1 MNIAPISSLTS
12 FRGQQAQTTVQTN
25 DGHAF
30 AHLLSSLRQKSVP
43 QPLPEQHM
51 VQSIDWEALQQWLT
65 QLPDD
70 VTYADADML
79 SNEMIQSFLSL
90 LPEEVKERMIDRFST
105 NQSFETMFTSEN
117 DRNEE
122 DELALMM
129 VLFQLEQKQQTIP
142 EPMIEQVRT
151 TMRTMFSM
159 NDEQSSTLT
168 AMLQNVIKEMN
179 ENDKRATATSH
190 TLDDRTL
197 ENLLKDVPFT
207 SSRLQE
213 QPLAPKGVALL
224 QGQQN
229 EPRSVVSFNPGEQN
243 EPLSAVS
250 FNSGE
255 QNEPRSAVS
264 FNPGEQNEP
273 RSVVSFNPGQ
283 QVVQKEFV
291 SLSQER
297 KQPIARMY
305 EHMLHVGQQTTE
317 HAPLEIKT
325 IDTTKDTPFV
335 TQFERILRTS
345 KLTHWKNGNTQMLI
359 RLHPEHL
366 GYVTIKLIQ
375 QKGKLTAKMITSTD
389 AAKQLVEQHIHQ
401 LAHIADHITVEKFHV
416 FDEAKFRD
424 HSFQQQ
430 KQQQHEKQKEEKKQ
444 HDESFDEWLKEWF
457 DFE

>member
-12 FRGQQAQTTVQTN
+12 FRRQQAQTTVQTN
-25 DGHAF
+25 DGNAF
-30 AHLLSSLRQKSVP
+30 AHLLLSLRQQSAL
-43 QPLPEQHM
+43 QPSPEQHM

-79 SNEMIQSFLSL
+79 SNEMIQSFLSF
-90 LPEEVKERMIDRFST
+90 LPEEVREKMVDRFST
-105 NQSFETMFTSEN
+105 SQPFETMFASEN

-142 EPMIEQVRT
+142 EPIIEQVRT
-151 TMRTMFSM
+151 KMRTMFSM
-159 NDEQSSTLT
+159 GDEQSSTMT
-168 AMLQNVIKEMN
+168 AMLQNLIKEMN
-179 ENDKRATATSH
+179 ESDKRAIATSH
-190 TLDDRTL
+190 TPDDRTL
-197 ENLLKDVPFT
+197 ENLLKDAPFT
-207 SSRLQE
+207 SRLQE
-213 QPLAPKGVALL
+213 QRFDLKGAALLQGERVDSKGVALL
-224 QGQQN
+224 QGQQVD
-229 EPRSVVSFNPGEQN
+229 SKGVALLQ
-243 EPLSAVS
+243 
-250 FNSGE
+250 
-255 QNEPRSAVS
+255 
-264 FNPGEQNEP
+264 
-273 RSVVSFNPGQ
+273 GQ
-283 QVVQKEFV
+283 QVDSKDVGSLTQEKQAVQKQFT
-291 SLSQER
+291 SLSQAQLLAQKEPTSLLQDR
-297 KQPIARMY
+297 KQPIAPKY
-305 EHMLHVGQQTTE
+305 EHMLHVGQTNE
-317 HAPLEIKT
+317 HAPMELKT

-345 KLTHWKNGNTQMLI
+345 KLTQWKNGNTQMLI

-401 LAHIADHITVEKFHV
+401 LSHIVDHITVEKFHV

-430 KQQQHEKQKEEKKQ
+430 KQQHQEQQKEQKKQ

-457 DFE
+457 DFEKR

>member
-12 FRGQQAQTTVQTN
+12 FRGQQAETTVQTN
-25 DGHAF
+25 DGNAF
-30 AHLLSSLRQKSVP
+30 AHLLSSLRQQSAP

-51 VQSIDWEALQQWLT
+51 VQSIDWEAWQQWLT

-70 VTYADADML
+70 VTYAHTDML

-90 LPEEVKERMIDRFST
+90 LPEEVKEKMVDRFST
-105 NQSFETMFTSEN
+105 NQPFETIFVSKD
-117 DRNEE
+117 DRDEE
-122 DELALMM
+122 DELMLMM

-142 EPMIEQVRT
+142 EPIIEQVRKT
-151 TMRTMFSM
+151 LSTMFGIH
-159 NDEQSSTLT
+159 DKQSGTIA
-168 AMLQNVIKEMN
+168 AMLQTLTKEMN
-179 ENDKRATATSH
+179 NSEKRTNATYYTQ
-190 TLDDRTL
+190 DDRAL
-197 ENLLKDVPFT
+197 QHLLKDALFT
-207 SSRLQE
+207 SRLQE
-213 QPLAPKGVALL
+213 KRFHSKGVALL
-224 QGQQN
+224 QGQQVDSKGVALL
-229 EPRSVVSFNPGEQN
+229 PRGQVDSKDVGSFTQEKQAVQK
-243 EPLSAVS
+243 LSQAQL
-250 FNSGE
+250 F
-255 QNEPRSAVS
+255 
-264 FNPGEQNEP
+264 
-273 RSVVSFNPGQ
+273 
-283 QVVQKEFV
+283 VQKEPT
-291 SLSQER
+291 SLLQER
-297 KQPIARMY
+297 KQPIARVY
-305 EHMLHVGQQTTE
+305 EHILHVGQQTNE
-317 HAPLEIKT
+317 HAPMELNT

-335 TQFERILRTS
+335 TQFERILRAS

-366 GYVTIKLIQ
+366 GYITIKLIQ

-430 KQQQHEKQKEEKKQ
+430 KQQHQEQQKEQKKQ

>member
-25 DGHAF
+25 DGNAF
-30 AHLLSSLRQKSVP
+30 AHLLLSLRQQSAL
-43 QPLPEQHM
+43 QPSPEQHM

-79 SNEMIQSFLSL
+79 SNEMIQSFLSF
-90 LPEEVKERMIDRFST
+90 LPEEVREKMVDRFST
-105 NQSFETMFTSEN
+105 SQPFETMFASQD
-117 DRNEE
+117 DRDEE
-122 DELALMM
+122 DELMLMM

-142 EPMIEQVRT
+142 EPIIEQVRKT
-151 TMRTMFSM
+151 LSTMFSM
-159 NDEQSSTLT
+159 GDEQSSTMT

-179 ENDKRATATSH
+179 ESDKRATATSH
-190 TLDDRTL
+190 TPDDRTL
-197 ENLLKDVPFT
+197 ENLLKDAPFT

-213 QPLAPKGVALL
+213 QPFAPKGVASL
-224 QGQQN
+224 QGQQI
-229 EPRSVVSFNPGEQN
+229 EPK
-243 EPLSAVS
+243 
-250 FNSGE
+250 
-255 QNEPRSAVS
+255 
-264 FNPGEQNEP
+264 
-273 RSVVSFNPGQ
+273 SVVSFNPGQ

-291 SLSQER
+291 SLSQDR
-297 KQPIARMY
+297 KQPIARVY
-305 EHMLHVGQQTTE
+305 EHILHVGQQTNE
-317 HAPLEIKT
+317 HAPMELKT

-345 KLTHWKNGNTQMLI
+345 KLTQWKNGNTQMLI

-401 LAHIADHITVEKFHV
+401 LSHIVDHITVEKFHV

-430 KQQQHEKQKEEKKQ
+430 KQQHQEQQKEQKKQ

>member
-25 DGHAF
+25 DGNAF
-30 AHLLSSLRQKSVP
+30 AHLLLSLRQQSAL
-43 QPLPEQHM
+43 QPSPEQQPEQHM

-79 SNEMIQSFLSL
+79 SNEMIQSFLSF
-90 LPEEVKERMIDRFST
+90 LPEEVREKMVDRFST
-105 NQSFETMFTSEN
+105 SQPFETMFASQD
-117 DRNEE
+117 DRDEE
-122 DELALMM
+122 DELMLMM

-142 EPMIEQVRT
+142 EPIIEQVRKT
-151 TMRTMFSM
+151 LSTMFSM
-159 NDEQSSTLT
+159 GDEQSSTMT

-179 ENDKRATATSH
+179 ESDKRATATSH
-190 TLDDRTL
+190 TPDDRTL
-197 ENLLKDVPFT
+197 ENLLKDAPFT
-207 SSRLQE
+207 SRLQE
-213 QPLAPKGVALL
+213 QQFDLKGAALL
-224 QGQQN
+224 QGERVDSKGFALLQ
-229 EPRSVVSFNPGEQN
+229 GERVDSKDVGSLTQ
-243 EPLSAVS
+243 EKQA
-250 FNSGE
+250 
-255 QNEPRSAVS
+255 
-264 FNPGEQNEP
+264 
-273 RSVVSFNPGQ
+273 
-283 QVVQKEFV
+283 VQKQFT
-291 SLSQER
+291 SLSQAQLLAQKEPTSLSQDR
-297 KQPIARMY
+297 KQPIARVY
-305 EHMLHVGQQTTE
+305 EHILHVGQQTNE
-317 HAPLEIKT
+317 HAPMELKT

-401 LAHIADHITVEKFHV
+401 LSHIVDHITVEKFHV

-430 KQQQHEKQKEEKKQ
+430 KQQHQEQQKEQKKQ

>member
-1 MNIAPISSLTS
+1 MNIAPIFSLTS

-25 DGHAF
+25 DGNAF
-30 AHLLSSLRQKSVP
+30 AHLLLSLRQQSAL
-43 QPLPEQHM
+43 QPSPEQQPEQHM

-79 SNEMIQSFLSL
+79 SNEMIQSFLSF
-90 LPEEVKERMIDRFST
+90 LPEEVKEKMVDRFST
-105 NQSFETMFTSEN
+105 NQPFETMFASQD
-117 DRNEE
+117 DRDEE

-142 EPMIEQVRT
+142 EPIIEQVRKT
-151 TMRTMFSM
+151 LSTMFSM
-159 NDEQSSTLT
+159 GDEQSSTMT
-168 AMLQNVIKEMN
+168 AMLQNLIKEMN
-179 ENDKRATATSH
+179 ESDKRATATSH
-190 TLDDRTL
+190 TPDDRTL
-197 ENLLKDVPFT
+197 ENLLKDAPFT
-207 SSRLQE
+207 SRLQE
-213 QPLAPKGVALL
+213 QRFDLKGAALL
-224 QGQQN
+224 QGERVDSKDVGSLTQEKQ
-229 EPRSVVSFNPGEQN
+229 
-243 EPLSAVS
+243 A
-250 FNSGE
+250 
-255 QNEPRSAVS
+255 
-264 FNPGEQNEP
+264 
-273 RSVVSFNPGQ
+273 
-283 QVVQKEFV
+283 VQKQFT
-291 SLSQER
+291 SLSQAQLLAQKEPTSLSQDR
-297 KQPIARMY
+297 KQPIAPKY
-305 EHMLHVGQQTTE
+305 EHILHVGQQTNE
-317 HAPLEIKT
+317 HAPMELKT

-345 KLTHWKNGNTQMLI
+345 KLTQWKNGNTQMLI

-401 LAHIADHITVEKFHV
+401 LSHIVDHITVEKFHV

-430 KQQQHEKQKEEKKQ
+430 KQQHQEQQKEQKKQ
-444 HDESFDEWLKEWF
+444 HDESFDEWLKEWI

>member
-25 DGHAF
+25 DGNAF
-30 AHLLSSLRQKSVP
+30 AHLLLSLRQQSAL
-43 QPLPEQHM
+43 QPSPEQQPEQHM

-79 SNEMIQSFLSL
+79 SNEMIQSFLSF
-90 LPEEVKERMIDRFST
+90 LPEEVREKMVDRFST
-105 NQSFETMFTSEN
+105 SQPFETMFASQD
-117 DRNEE
+117 DRDEE
-122 DELALMM
+122 DELMLMM

-142 EPMIEQVRT
+142 EPIIEQVRKT
-151 TMRTMFSM
+151 LSTMFSM
-159 NDEQSSTLT
+159 GDEQSSTMT

-179 ENDKRATATSH
+179 ESDKRATATSH
-190 TLDDRTL
+190 TPDDRTL
-197 ENLLKDVPFT
+197 ENLLKDAPFT
-207 SSRLQE
+207 SRLQE
-213 QPLAPKGVALL
+213 QQFDLKGAALL
-224 QGQQN
+224 QGERVDSKDVGSLTQEKQ
-229 EPRSVVSFNPGEQN
+229 
-243 EPLSAVS
+243 A
-250 FNSGE
+250 
-255 QNEPRSAVS
+255 
-264 FNPGEQNEP
+264 
-273 RSVVSFNPGQ
+273 
-283 QVVQKEFV
+283 VQKQFT
-291 SLSQER
+291 SLSQAQLLAQKEPTSLSQDR
-297 KQPIARMY
+297 KQPIARVY
-305 EHMLHVGQQTTE
+305 EHILHVGQQTNE
-317 HAPLEIKT
+317 HAPMELKT

-401 LAHIADHITVEKFHV
+401 LSHIVDHITVEKFHV

-430 KQQQHEKQKEEKKQ
+430 KQQHQEQQKEQKKQ